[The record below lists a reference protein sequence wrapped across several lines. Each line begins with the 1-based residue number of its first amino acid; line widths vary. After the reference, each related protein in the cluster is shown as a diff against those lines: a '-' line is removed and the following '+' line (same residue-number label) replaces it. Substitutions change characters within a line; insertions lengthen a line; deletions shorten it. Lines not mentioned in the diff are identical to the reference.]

1 MRFLQSEV
9 GVDPIIVEGF
19 IRAPLARV
27 YRAWTDPE
35 QIVKW
40 FGLKAGSMVSASI
53 DLRVGGQWRFVMHED
68 DHGRVSLQG
77 TYSIVEPEKR
87 LCFTWSH
94 LREHADG
101 RREET
106 PHSTV
111 TVTFRA
117 EGAST
122 HVHLRHED
130 IRAAE
135 GRKGVG
141 SGWETSFESLVELL
155 ADTPPPVVSGTF

>member
-1 MRFLQSEV
+1 MHFLQSEV
-9 GVDPIIVEGF
+9 GIDPIVVEGLF
-19 IRAPLARV
+19 RAPLARV

-35 QIVKW
+35 QLVKW
-40 FGLKAGSMVSASI
+40 FGLRAGAMVSASV
-53 DLRVGGQWRFVMHED
+53 DLQVGGQWRFVMHED
-68 DHGRVSLQG
+68 DESRASLQG
-77 TYSIVEPEKR
+77 TYSVVETEKR

-117 EGAST
+117 EGAAT
-122 HVHLRHED
+122 HVHLRHEG
-130 IRAAE
+130 IRAAD

-141 SGWETSFESLVELL
+141 GGWEASFRSLADLL
-155 ADTPPPVVSGTF
+155 ANTPVPATSRTS